1 MRPAASRRAM
11 KQPSHLISCSQ
22 PGPAG
27 GRWASAGWQ
36 GRMNQTGLER
46 VRIGRE
52 ETRQSIR
59 RREEKG
65 GAASLTGGGSDCES
79 GWTYLTPN
87 NMARSCTKFSHSL
100 DRNPLTDLSVVG
112 LKMGSIVQ
120 FEKAFASVGW
130 FIPAY
135 VQMGGLKRLPK
146 PLRNQRPAMLNQNW
160 SARYLLST
168 AQRRLP
174 PSLCTATRLCP
185 SLSNLSRLSLSR
197 SKHTS

>member
-1 MRPAASRRAM
+1 
-11 KQPSHLISCSQ
+11 
-22 PGPAG
+22 
-27 GRWASAGWQ
+27 
-36 GRMNQTGLER
+36 
-46 VRIGRE
+46 
-52 ETRQSIR
+52 
-59 RREEKG
+59 
-65 GAASLTGGGSDCES
+65 
-79 GWTYLTPN
+79 
-87 NMARSCTKFSHSL
+87 MARSCTKFSHSL

>member
-135 VQMGGLKRLPK
+135 VQMGGLKRLPSHYGINDRLCSIK
-146 PLRNQRPAMLNQNW
+146 IGAHVIYYLQRRGACRHRCAPLRDC
-160 SARYLLST
+160 AR
-168 AQRRLP
+168 
-174 PSLCTATRLCP
+174 
-185 SLSNLSRLSLSR
+185 
-197 SKHTS
+197 H